1 MTLRSLGW
9 ALTSLV
15 LISLTS
21 PLIAQ
26 DAATADVE
34 NSKFQISGTVNST
47 AYVRSGPSETDY
59 PTIKLDKGA
68 QVTVVGERFDW
79 LKIQPPAD
87 SFCYVA
93 KAYVNRAGNGSFGM
107 VTSTL
112 YVRVGSDLNPL
123 KTKVATKLEPNQRV
137 QIIGEQDEYF
147 KIKPPADVFFY
158 INKQFVDPVK
168 PLNAPAASASDQSAQ
183 PQSAPE
189 NSTPAVASSSSS
201 SNDTS
206 SSASPTTQPQANS
219 STPATQPSADAQAE
233 FDRLENEYAQAT
245 EKPINEQ
252 PVEELLSG
260 YQKLSTSDGMP
271 ESMRRI
277 CDFKINVLKTRA
289 ELKQQYVEAQKVQ
302 QAGKQ
307 KQVVLGVEQQEIEDR
322 IKKNDVEFYTAVGT
336 LRTSSLQVG
345 PQTLFRLTDPASGR
359 TVIYIRSDDPKLTQ
373 YIGQFIGVRGDV
385 ATDSQLSLRIIT
397 PTRFENVNPAKVGSS
412 VASQIVPASLLPSG
426 TASNND

>member
-9 ALTSLV
+9 AFTSLV
-15 LISLTS
+15 LISFTS
-21 PLIAQ
+21 RLVAQ
-26 DAATADVE
+26 DAAPADVE
-34 NSKFQISGTVNST
+34 NSKYQISGTVNST

-59 PTIKLDKGA
+59 PTVKLDKGA

-79 LKIQPPAD
+79 LKIQPPQD

-93 KAYVNRAGNGSFGM
+93 KAYVNRAGNGSFGI

-123 KTKVATKLEPNQRV
+123 KTKVATKLEPNERV
-137 QIIGEQDEYF
+137 EIIGEQDEYF
-147 KIKPPADVFFY
+147 KIKPPADVYFY

-168 PLNAPAASASDQSAQ
+168 PLTPTVASASDQTTPPQSSPDNSASAVATAGSTTAPSTTQ
-183 PQSAPE
+183 PQSAD
-189 NSTPAVASSSSS
+189 NSAA
-201 SNDTS
+201 
-206 SSASPTTQPQANS
+206 
-219 STPATQPSADAQAE
+219 PATQPTADAQAE

-252 PVEELLSG
+252 PVEELLNG
-260 YQKLSTSDGMP
+260 YEKLSSTDGLP

-277 CDFKINVLKTRA
+277 CDYKVSVLKTRA
-289 ELKQQYVEAQKVQ
+289 ELKDQYVAAQKVLE
-302 QAGKQ
+302 AGKQ
-307 KQVVLGVEQQEIEDR
+307 KEMVLGVEQQEIEDR

-385 ATDSQLSLRIIT
+385 TTDSQLSLRIVT
-397 PTRFENVNPAKVGSS
+397 PTVFENVNPAKVGSS
-412 VASQIVPASLLPSG
+412 VASQIVPPSLLPAG
-426 TASNND
+426 TASNNE